1 MDITQALQIF
11 VEKIEKDYKDDISIV
26 VMMGSRI
33 YRDTHAKSDVDFYY
47 IPKTDR
53 GNNLAFV
60 GILEGIGY
68 DYWPISWER
77 MEKIA
82 NWDERIVSILTDGYV
97 VYCPTRDDLVRFL
110 TLRKHALSPK
120 LSSSLKEKAQK
131 KFKDVYPLFFDLC
144 QKESLS
150 DFRIQSIKIIYHIT
164 EVIAMYNQKPI
175 KRGRKFLKNEILK
188 MPIQPKGFSDLYD
201 AVFIS
206 KDMKYIKKALH
217 ELILRVEDMFNSTH
231 ESQQITPFVE
241 QAFGFYEEIINHYNK
256 IERAC
261 EIGDPYTALFAA
273 CEIEFEF
280 EWLFK
285 HTDVKKELPDL
296 VGYYHQDELKQFA
309 IHAKEHQQA
318 LYELLIS
325 HGVKIRE
332 FSNIEEL
339 ELFIQKL

>member
-1 MDITQALQIF
+1 MSTPKALEIF
-11 VEKIEKDYKDDISIV
+11 VEKIKKDYKDDVAIV

-33 YRDTHAKSDVDFYY
+33 YRDTHPKSDVDLYY

-53 GNNLAFV
+53 GYNLAFV

-82 NWDERIVSILTDGYV
+82 NWDERIVSILTEGHV
-97 VYCPTRDDLVRFL
+97 VYSSNRGDLVRFL
-110 TLRKHALSPK
+110 KLRNLALSLD
-120 LSSSLKEKAQK
+120 LSSSLKDRAQK
-131 KFKDVYPLFFDLC
+131 KFKDIYPLFFDLC
-144 QKESLS
+144 KKETLS
-150 DFRIQSIKIIYHIT
+150 QFRVQSIKIIYLIT
-164 EVIAMYNQKPI
+164 EVIAMYNQIPI
-175 KRGRKFLKNEILK
+175 KRGRKFLKEEILK

-206 KDMKYIKKALH
+206 KDMKYIKNALH
-217 ELILRVEDMFNSTH
+217 ELILRVEHMFNG
-231 ESQQITPFVE
+231 ESEIQKITPFVE

-280 EWLFK
+280 DWLFK

-309 IHAKEHQQA
+309 IYAEEHQKA
-318 LYELLIS
+318 LYQLLKD

-332 FSNIEEL
+332 FSSFKEL
-339 ELFIQKL
+339 KLFIDQL